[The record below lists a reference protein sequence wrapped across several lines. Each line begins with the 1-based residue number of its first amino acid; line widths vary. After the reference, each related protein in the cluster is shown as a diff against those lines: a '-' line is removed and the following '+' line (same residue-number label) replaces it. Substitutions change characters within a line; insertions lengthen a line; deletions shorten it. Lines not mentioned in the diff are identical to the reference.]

1 MTDSTAPEN
10 EEPSHSSKTNEAEPK
25 GALALVGLWEGI
37 MTDEEVDEFV
47 RHIYAE
53 REKDKGRPPPT
64 FD

>member
-1 MTDSTAPEN
+1 MTDSAAGDVENITDSPEDKP
-10 EEPSHSSKTNEAEPK
+10 EPWFR
-25 GALALVGLWEGI
+25 ALAGT
-37 MTDEEVDEFV
+37 MTDEEVDEFI